1 MKDVAASTMADD
13 LKRLGIDP
21 LKPPP
26 LNKLSPDVLRK
37 VMVTFTKSLGVKC
50 EFCHDQN
57 NFKAPTPHK
66 KVAAGMW
73 QHFVL
78 EMRLDGGGPLYCDSC
93 HSGKAE
99 FLDRHDNKA
108 LQGWMEAN
116 YVKKLKRADK
126 KEHSCDLCPRRPVR
140 GEIPPSVGDEV
151 EDRQGVGGTVFP
163 TFSRVCIAIK
173 HSFLTR
179 VRVFSRLNTV
189 QGLTQRQQ
197 MVLDFIRSS
206 IADRGYPPTLREIGA
221 RMGIRSTNGVNDH
234 LRALE
239 RKGYL
244 TREDM
249 KSRALRP
256 TTHHDVAQHL
266 GNAANGDGASNDSTH
281 SSQERFGVGGTT
293 FEDVVEI
300 QVLGRVAAG
309 LPLFAEEHVIDTVR
323 VDRGLLKGGREVF
336 GLRVHGD
343 SMIDAGIL
351 NGDYIFVRKQLTAS
365 RGDIVVALIGDEA
378 TVKYY
383 FPEKDYVR
391 FQPANKAMAPILVR
405 AVDFKPTML
414 LGVVV
419 GVFRRL

>member
-1 MKDVAASTMADD
+1 
-13 LKRLGIDP
+13 
-21 LKPPP
+21 
-26 LNKLSPDVLRK
+26 
-37 VMVTFTKSLGVKC
+37 
-50 EFCHDQN
+50 
-57 NFKAPTPHK
+57 
-66 KVAAGMW
+66 
-73 QHFVL
+73 
-78 EMRLDGGGPLYCDSC
+78 
-93 HSGKAE
+93 
-99 FLDRHDNKA
+99 
-108 LQGWMEAN
+108 
-116 YVKKLKRADK
+116 
-126 KEHSCDLCPRRPVR
+126 
-140 GEIPPSVGDEV
+140 
-151 EDRQGVGGTVFP
+151 
-163 TFSRVCIAIK
+163 
-173 HSFLTR
+173 
-179 VRVFSRLNTV
+179 VFSTLNIV

-197 MVLDFIRSS
+197 MVLDFIRQS
-206 IADRGYPPTLREIGA
+206 ISDRGYPPTLREIGA

-256 TTHHDVAQHL
+256 TTTHDVAQTL
-266 GNAANGDGASNDSTH
+266 GDANGKASNDS
-281 SSQERFGVGGTT
+281 RALFGAGGSHDPHD
-293 FEDVVEI
+293 EDVVEI

-365 RGDIVVALIGDEA
+365 RGEIVVALIGDEA

>member
-1 MKDVAASTMADD
+1 MFST
-13 LKRLGIDP
+13 
-21 LKPPP
+21 
-26 LNKLSPDVLRK
+26 LN
-37 VMVTFTKSLGVKC
+37 
-50 EFCHDQN
+50 
-57 NFKAPTPHK
+57 
-66 KVAAGMW
+66 
-73 QHFVL
+73 
-78 EMRLDGGGPLYCDSC
+78 
-93 HSGKAE
+93 
-99 FLDRHDNKA
+99 
-108 LQGWMEAN
+108 
-116 YVKKLKRADK
+116 
-126 KEHSCDLCPRRPVR
+126 
-140 GEIPPSVGDEV
+140 
-151 EDRQGVGGTVFP
+151 
-163 TFSRVCIAIK
+163 
-173 HSFLTR
+173 
-179 VRVFSRLNTV
+179 NTV

-197 MVLDFIRSS
+197 MVLDFIRQS

-256 TTHHDVAQHL
+256 TAHANS
-266 GNAANGDGASNDSTH
+266 NADPAEATNESAAPSLTPLDD
-281 SSQERFGVGGTT
+281 
-293 FEDVVEI
+293 EDVIDV

-343 SMIDAGIL
+343 SMIEAGIL
-351 NGDYIFVRKQLTAS
+351 NGDYIFVRKQLTAN

-383 FPEKDYVR
+383 YPEKDYVR